1 MLIICM
7 WWTCVCLFRMILI
20 LPLCTL
26 HTAHY
31 ITVLNDLP
39 FCSTYSIISSISRF
53 SLDNFV
59 FVFFLDLLKFVFF
72 FSINLVRKL
81 NDLRSRI
88 IPSRMLKFDFI
99 SIILTKNSLNEFKY
113 LSMSVSV
120 CWSCSLC
127 FYRVIFNIITMQ
139 P

>member
-1 MLIICM
+1 MITVICAIAFQPANRQCVFDGSVIMFCSKYEMLIICM

-72 FSINLVRKL
+72 FL
-81 NDLRSRI
+81 D
-88 IPSRMLKFDFI
+88 KFSSKAQRF
-99 SIILTKNSLNEFKY
+99 TKPNNQS
-113 LSMSVSV
+113 SSV
-120 CWSCSLC
+120 CWLWSL
-127 FYRVIFNIITMQ
+127 
-139 P
+139 